1 MKDETEVCAIEK
13 EGSKMDR
20 TRRLRQ
26 TVALRNMVRENH
38 VRVDELIYPLFVME
52 GENLAEPVESMP
64 GICQYS
70 LDRMNEELDRVKE
83 AGIPAILIFGIP
95 AHKDE
100 VGSGAYDE
108 HGIVQEAIRR
118 IKMDYPELI
127 VIADVCL
134 CEYTSHGHCG
144 LIKDGVILNDE
155 TLPLLAKSA
164 VSYAE
169 AGADIVAPSDMMDK
183 RVGAIRKALD
193 EAGFTYTPIMA
204 YSAKFASGY
213 YGPFRDAA
221 HSAPGFGDRKTYQ
234 MDPAN
239 GQEALR
245 EVEEDIAEGADLII
259 AKPAMAYMDIIH
271 AIHENYNVP
280 IVAYNVSGEY
290 AMVKAAAAN
299 GWIDE
304 KKIVMENMI
313 GMKRAGAKMIITY
326 HALDV
331 ARWLREEE

>member
-1 MKDETEVCAIEK
+1 
-13 EGSKMDR
+13 MDR

-118 IKMDYPELI
+118 IKKDYPELI

-259 AKPAMAYMDIIH
+259 AKPAMAYMDIIRT
-271 AIHENYNVP
+271 IHENYNVP

-331 ARWLREEE
+331 AIWIREEEKR

>member
-1 MKDETEVCAIEK
+1 
-13 EGSKMDR
+13 MDR

-26 TVALRNMVRENH
+26 MVAMRDMVRENH

-70 LDRMNEELDRVKE
+70 LDRMNEELDRVME

-118 IKMDYPELI
+118 IKRDYPDLI

-144 LIKDGVILNDE
+144 LIRDGIILNDE

-245 EVEEDIAEGADLII
+245 EVEEDLAEGADLII
-259 AKPAMAYMDIIH
+259 AKPAMAYMDIIR

-331 ARWLREEE
+331 ARWIREEEKR

>member
-1 MKDETEVCAIEK
+1 
-13 EGSKMDR
+13 MDR

-26 TVALRNMVRENH
+26 TVAMRDMVRENH

-118 IKMDYPELI
+118 INKDYPDLI

-144 LIKDGVILNDE
+144 LIRDGIILNDE

-245 EVEEDIAEGADLII
+245 EVEEDLAEGADLII
-259 AKPAMAYMDIIH
+259 AKPAMAYMDIIR

-331 ARWLREEE
+331 ARWIREEEKR